1 MPQPDRQAP
10 LIRASSD
17 LDSLIADVGLGPR
30 SQADIDEWESRC
42 QRIADDLRAAFRAPV
57 ASTIRPLK
65 LTPNGAWY

>member
-30 SQADIDEWESRC
+30 SQADINAWEERC
-42 QRIADDLRAAFRAPV
+42 HRIADDLRAVFRAP
-57 ASTIRPLK
+57 AGGMIRPLK
-65 LTPNGAWY
+65 VTRNGAWY